1 MRSVGGGQVE
11 LEVPRAPQGETVGF
25 VGLDPGVWW
34 GGGAVRGADSV
45 MKPWGEWAPSW
56 ERAEG
61 VREGDTLSQRAG
73 GREVTQTDREGVGG
87 GGPVPW
93 RLRQSRIGDWGEN
106 GGAFGQGRSVDG
118 RCRQGFGEAKRKGR

>member
-1 MRSVGGGQVE
+1 MRSVSGGQVE

-34 GGGAVRGADSV
+34 GGAVRGADSV

-73 GREVTQTDREGVGG
+73 GQRGNPD
-87 GGPVPW
+87 
-93 RLRQSRIGDWGEN
+93 
-106 GGAFGQGRSVDG
+106 
-118 RCRQGFGEAKRKGR
+118 RQGGSWGRGSRATEASPEQDRGLGGERRNIRPGKKCRRQV